1 MSSNFRAVAQLND
14 VFGNTSVG
22 WDWDRLKRQFHLI
35 AEEFKETHDA
45 IGEFDKRE
53 VVDGCCDLL
62 VVTYGL
68 LHLAGVDA
76 DAAMREVSKSNFSKL
91 CATPEIAEKS
101 LKHYANL
108 GVSVCLQGDCPSAY
122 VSVTEDCHDISGKFY
137 PRGKFLKSVTWKAP
151 SFEDLL

>member
-1 MSSNFRAVAQLND
+1 MSNFRAVAQLNEA
-14 VFGNTSVG
+14 FGNTEVG
-22 WDWDRLKRQFHLI
+22 WDWERLQRQFHLI

-45 IGEFDKRE
+45 IEARDKKE
-53 VVDGCCDLL
+53 VVDGCADLL

-76 DAAMREVSKSNFSKL
+76 DAAMRVVSESNFSKL
-91 CATPEIAEKS
+91 CSSPEVAEKT

-108 GVSVCLQGDCPSAY
+108 GVSVSLQGDVPTAY

-137 PRGKFLKSVTWKAP
+137 PRGKFLKSVEWKEP
-151 SFEDLL
+151 SFKGLL